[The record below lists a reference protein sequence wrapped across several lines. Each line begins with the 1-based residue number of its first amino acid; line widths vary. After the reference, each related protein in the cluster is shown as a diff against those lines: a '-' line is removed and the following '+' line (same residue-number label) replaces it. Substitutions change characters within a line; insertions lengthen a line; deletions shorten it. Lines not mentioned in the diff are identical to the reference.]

1 MRSKSEL
8 SDRELFRLGAD
19 NLRSSRRADQFD
31 MPEAAEHW
39 QREYEGVKQEF
50 QRRDKERHG

>member
-1 MRSKSEL
+1 MRDKRDL

-19 NLRSSRRADQFD
+19 NLRSSRRADKFG

-50 QRRDKERHG
+50 KRRDKERHG